1 MSQCTYYIKRKR
13 RLCTHFVTSANESSL
28 CTMHLEDSLLE
39 SRLVDQIAR
48 DKHECRLV
56 LDFILNEIEKAF
68 HDHKSAGRRHA
79 EAKRR
84 QRKKRISA
92 PGRMANPFSIRLTPK
107 VTSSFF
113 DWKRIYLN
121 CLSRPMHVDVGCAR
135 GRFLERIASR
145 PHRQEW
151 NHLGIEIRP
160 EVVRE
165 SIDRLTSLRKLDAMK
180 YSNLHYSAFNF
191 AASAEDFFL
200 SLPAHT
206 VRMISF
212 QVRTLLM
219 KRIKN

>member
-1 MSQCTYYIKRKR
+1 
-13 RLCTHFVTSANESSL
+13 
-28 CTMHLEDSLLE
+28 MHLKDSLLE

-56 LDFILNEIEKAF
+56 LDFILNEIEKASY
-68 HDHKSAGRRHA
+68 DHKSTGPVAST

-92 PGRMANPFSIRLTPK
+92 PGRMANPFSIRLTPA
-107 VTSSFF
+107 VTSSSF
-113 DWKRIYLN
+113 DWESIYFSR
-121 CLSRPMHVDVGCAR
+121 LSRPMHVDVGCAR

-145 PHRQEW
+145 SHRQDW

-191 AASAEDFFL
+191 AASAKDFFL

-206 VRMISF
+206 VRLISF

-219 KRIKN
+219 KYIKNYCK